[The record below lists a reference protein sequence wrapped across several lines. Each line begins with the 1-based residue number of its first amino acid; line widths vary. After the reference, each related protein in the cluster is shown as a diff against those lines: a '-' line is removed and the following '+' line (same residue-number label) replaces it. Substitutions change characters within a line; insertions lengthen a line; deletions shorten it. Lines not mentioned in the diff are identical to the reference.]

1 MAKRLNF
8 LNSVTH
14 ANQFDRTV
22 LDGEMRMAFERMPQS
37 FREADRRGCLSPS
50 DRQSSI
56 GCFLLSAE
64 PPSEEVRKLYKEK
77 LREVWKEHFCAA

>member
-8 LNSVTH
+8 LDSVTH
-14 ANQFDRTV
+14 ANRFDCTV
-22 LDGEMRMAFERMPQS
+22 LDREMSVAFEQMPQS
-37 FREADRRGCLSPS
+37 FREADRRGRLSPS

-77 LREVWKEHFCAA
+77 LRDVWKEHFCAA